1 MSESRTIEAS
11 GPDIE
16 AAITKG
22 VSDLGVSRA
31 DVIVEIL
38 EEPAR
43 GLLGLGAKPAKV
55 RLTLIRAPKTVEPIS
70 VPASSATGQS
80 EQSIE
85 RAPSAGAKPPARA
98 SHDDI
103 DDAWEEDG
111 ILSDSELAEDARVG
125 AETLRELLGFLQMDA
140 RVIASRAESED
151 DEAQHWTLEIQGR
164 DLGALIGRRGETLAA
179 LQYITR
185 LIASRDLERRA
196 HIVIDVEGYKA
207 RAGRPARA
215 HRFYGADA
223 TPRTPNRPSGL
234 ARQPECH
241 HRKRWRR
248 RSPQGYYCSTPR

>member
-179 LQYITR
+179 LQYITWR
-185 LIASRDLERRA
+185 S
-196 HIVIDVEGYKA
+196 
-207 RAGRPARA
+207 
-215 HRFYGADA
+215 
-223 TPRTPNRPSGL
+223 RPSSAGAPFL
-234 ARQPECH
+234 WSRCH
-241 HRKRWRR
+241 PTNAESSIWPCATTRM
-248 RSPQGYYCSTPR
+248 SPQKALAKEIAARLLLFHAAINRDGQPPISFLTLEKR